1 MASLVKTVKKGLIR
15 YTRNHFP
22 DDADSIIKR
31 ADELY
36 PELYAKAPDIG
47 GKENRMAYNLDMMII
62 AVSFYEASDH
72 RVDGKAFEEISRE
85 LYNKYKFVR
94 KLINVNRKWQMKV
107 LRKSMYKR
115 YIPYSKLVEEKT
127 ANGEWNNT
135 WRVRI
140 NPTGTDEGVRFDLV
154 GCPLADYAR
163 ANGYMDLLP
172 SLCATDHILPA
183 LFHAK
188 LIRTHTCAL
197 GSDSCDYWYV
207 ADESETAK
215 KFKGTLV

>member
-62 AVSFYEASDH
+62 AVSFYEASDQ

-215 KFKGTLV
+215 NFKGTLV

>member
-215 KFKGTLV
+215 NFKGTLV